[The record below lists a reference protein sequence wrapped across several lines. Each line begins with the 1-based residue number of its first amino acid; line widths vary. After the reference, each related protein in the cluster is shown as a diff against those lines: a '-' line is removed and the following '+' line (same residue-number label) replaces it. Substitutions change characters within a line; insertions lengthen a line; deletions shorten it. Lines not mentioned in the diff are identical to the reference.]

1 MNPSFRS
8 LCVSVTRFSCL
19 TAALLLTVGCGLGPI
34 STSVTTQDT
43 VASSF
48 GGTIHGG
55 PNPVVG
61 ARVAIYA
68 TTSTGYG
75 IGSFLQ
81 EATANY
87 PAGSPAAHQDTD
99 AHGSFSFAGGFTC
112 PAGQQAYIVAYGGN
126 TGAGSN
132 PNSILIAPVGPCN
145 TLYSGTTYTGGF
157 IWVDELTTVATG
169 YALNNFINIT
179 GDAVNGYTVGIGAP
193 ATNNASAGCVAN
205 NYYSSCTT
213 TAAAGLSHAFAN
225 AMALVNNG
233 NGQANATTTNGALIP
248 TTEINTLGN
257 LVQACVN
264 SNGGGTNATTGAP
277 TTVTSSSG
285 TSHDG
290 TICGKLFAF
299 TSYTNTGLSTGTLT
313 AAGNT
318 LDAIKNLA
326 KRPTGSASTFDST
339 CDSNSGTGTTTA
351 VSCLFA
357 LIPSTNFYLPTMSA
371 APTDWMLGISYPK
384 ASLSTSTTN
393 TFTSTTGPSCAGS
406 SAGNGLLYPY
416 FVQTD
421 INDNVVI
428 LNSDSS
434 SNVCADIIAMGYDGS
449 DVSVSPID
457 NTATAGSFGALTL
470 DAWGHAIVPLRTS
483 NGVRFYQYG
492 AGGTSDPADTNIPI
506 VATIQSPAISGSTTT
521 SAYKSAYAAVDG
533 NSRIY
538 LDAINAV
545 SDWGYLAPTTLSH
558 TAPMY
563 TTNQIT
569 TATTSTMYNISV
581 DINNNAVAGKGNTAF
596 AGTASGAT
604 TLATS
609 SGSTGA
615 AGQNTDATVVTDTSG
630 NVWQVANN
638 GSVLGTSQTTIV
650 KFPYTTSGTTFS
662 WGSGTAPA
670 YTYPLPTTSTI
681 TNESGL
687 NNGGVKSAA
696 MDGNNVMWFADLYG
710 QSTTTP
716 AYGSYLRGY
725 DTVNNYG
732 TAQLQGCKFLP
743 TSAQNISAWNIGASS
758 TTFTLTSTSTPAV
771 GGIFTLSGFGTST
784 FFNGQIVTVTAS
796 TSGSFTVAST
806 FGQAASSSTEA
817 GVATSRTAT
826 MCGSN
831 TGDSSYPSN
840 TPYLIYETRG
850 ITVDTMGNLWVAN
863 GTQGQVNEILGLAA
877 PTWPA
882 YIHNGVSNKP

>member
-1 MNPSFRS
+1 MNPSFRALS
-8 LCVSVTRFSCL
+8 VSVIRFSCF

-205 NYYSSCTT
+205 SYYTGCTT
-213 TAAAGLSHAFAN
+213 TTAAGLSHAFAN

-248 TTEINTLGN
+248 ATEINTLGN

-393 TFTSTTGPSCAGS
+393 TFATPTAPACAGT
-406 SAGNGLLYPY
+406 SANNGLLYPY

-428 LNSDSS
+428 LNSDASA
-434 SNVCADIIAMGYDGS
+434 NVCADIIAMAYDGS
-449 DVSVSPID
+449 GVSVSPID
-457 NTATAGSFGALTL
+457 NTATAASFGSLVL
-470 DAWGHAIVPLRTS
+470 DAWGHAIVPLRAS

-492 AGGTSDPADTNIPI
+492 AGGTSDPNDTTIPI
-506 VATIQSPAISGSTTT
+506 VATIQSPATSGSTTT
-521 SAYKSAYAAVDG
+521 SAYKSAVAAVDG

-538 LDAINAV
+538 VGALNGV
-545 SDWGYLAPTTLSH
+545 NNWGYLAPTTLSH
-558 TAPMY
+558 TAPVY
-563 TTNQIT
+563 TSNQIT
-569 TATTSTMYNISV
+569 ATSTSSMYAVSV
-581 DINNNAVAGKGNTAF
+581 DPNNNVVGTKGTSVLL
-596 AGTASGAT
+596 GTASGAT
-604 TLATS
+604 TYAASGTTPS
-609 SGSTGA
+609 SGTANDYSL
-615 AGQNTDATVVTDTSG
+615 VSDTSG
-630 NVWQVANN
+630 NAWQMGVVSSA
-638 GSVLGTSQTTIV
+638 TTIF
-650 KFPYTTSGTTFS
+650 KYSYTASGSTFT
-662 WGSGTAPA
+662 WGSLTSPV
-670 YTYPLPTTSTI
+670 YTYP
-681 TNESGL
+681 TNTNAALE
-687 NNGGVKSAA
+687 NGANTAGVKNAA
-696 MDGNNVMWFADLYG
+696 MDGNNVMWFAELFG

-716 AYGSYLRGY
+716 SYGGYLRGY

-732 TAQLQGCKFLP
+732 TGQLQGCKFMP
-743 TSAQNISAWNIGASS
+743 TSAQNISAWNIGATT

-771 GGIFTLSGFGTST
+771 GAIFTLSAFGTST
-784 FFNGQIVTVTAS
+784 FFNGQTVTVTAS
-796 TSGSFTVAST
+796 TSGSLTVAST
-806 FGQAASSSTEA
+806 FGQAASSATEA
-817 GVATSRTAT
+817 GIATSRTAT

-840 TPYLIYETRG
+840 TPFLFYQSRG
-850 ITVDTMGNLWVAN
+850 VAVDTMGNLWVAN

-882 YIHNGVSNKP
+882 YIHNGTSNKP